1 MRWDRLFED
10 LEDQLA
16 SEWEAERAAL
26 DSEAERLRLS
36 RLPLQ
41 DRLRTL
47 IAREAD
53 AGGAAVELVD
63 GTVLS
68 VRMTAVGADWIGVDG
83 TTGQRTAGLIPF
95 GAVGSI
101 ALPTPEIL
109 LSARPDVP
117 MPPQRRLAERMTL
130 GFVLRD
136 LARRRLPVTLH
147 LVGGASLSGT
157 IDRALHDHLDLA
169 LHDAGAPR
177 RSGAVTGMRI
187 VPFAALGW
195 LRLDSSA
202 TVA

>member
-47 IAREAD
+47 LARDAD
-53 AGGAAVELVD
+53 ASAAAIELVD

-68 VRMTAVGADWIGVDG
+68 ARITAVGADWIGVDALA
-83 TTGQRTAGLIPF
+83 GQRTAALIPF
-95 GAVGSI
+95 AAVGTI
-101 ALPTPEIL
+101 GLPMPEVL

-117 MPPQRRLAERMTL
+117 VPPQRRLAERMTL

-147 LVGGASLSGT
+147 LVGGSALSGT

-169 LHDAGAPR
+169 LHDIGAPR
-177 RSGAVTGMRI
+177 RAGAVTGMRI
-187 VPFAALGW
+187 VPFPALGW
-195 LRLDSSA
+195 LRMDSSA
-202 TVA
+202 AVT